1 MPRLPGESQPPAFDT
16 VEEVKMKPEILMRV
30 CRELLVT
37 PCMDLFAS
45 AKHHQFPRY
54 FTVSEGDEEAVGRDA
69 FAYEWSPGVC
79 LYANPP
85 WSLIPNV
92 LWKADHDGSAMLLV
106 TPKWENAPWYPMLMV
121 LAVRQREW
129 VGRIYLSEAGNLR
142 PPPRWTTL
150 FTYLVGRGVQG
161 GA

>member
-1 MPRLPGESQPPAFDT
+1 MEGKEVLGQETPLVPTFGLAALLTDRYGEAMLPRLQGESQHPAFDT
-16 VEEVKMKPEILMRV
+16 VEEVKMKPEILKRV

-92 LWKADHDGSAMLLV
+92 LWKADHDGSRCC
-106 TPKWENAPWYPMLMV
+106 W
-121 LAVRQREW
+121 
-129 VGRIYLSEAGNLR
+129 
-142 PPPRWTTL
+142 
-150 FTYLVGRGVQG
+150 
-161 GA
+161 